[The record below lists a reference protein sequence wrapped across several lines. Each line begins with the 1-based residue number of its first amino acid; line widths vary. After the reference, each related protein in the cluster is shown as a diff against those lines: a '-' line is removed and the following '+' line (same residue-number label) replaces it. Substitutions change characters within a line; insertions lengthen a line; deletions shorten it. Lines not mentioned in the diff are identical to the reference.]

1 MAVIIPPL
9 GAIAHTV
16 IRNNTQHNKRN
27 ISSPFPFGYVDT
39 EITVIIHA
47 HTYFSGFCITKED
60 ALNSLRCHIQAVPSV
75 TYGYAHSLKIGSERY
90 TNGLNNFMENY
101 IKQYETS
108 AEWASIKEK
117 MINTRLKEI
126 ESRYN
131 VKVDRDMLCYATT
144 FNYHIK

>member
-1 MAVIIPPL
+1 MPMAVIIPPL
-9 GAIAHTV
+9 GAIAHTI
-16 IRNNTQHNKRN
+16 IRNNNAQHNKRN
-27 ISSPFPFGYVDT
+27 IISPYPT
-39 EITVIIHA
+39 EIIVIIHA
-47 HTYFSGFCITKED
+47 YTYFGEFYITKED
-60 ALNSLRCHIQAVPSV
+60 TLNPLRCQIEKVLST
-75 TYGYAHSLKIGSERY
+75 TYGYAHSLKISSERY

-131 VKVDRDMLCYATT
+131 VKVDRDMLCYTTT

>member
-1 MAVIIPPL
+1 MALIIQPL

-16 IRNNTQHNKRN
+16 IKNNAQNNKHFT
-27 ISSPFPFGYVDT
+27 SPYPT

-47 HTYFSGFCITKED
+47 YTDFSGFCIAKEHLGD
-60 ALNSLRCHIQAVPSV
+60 PLHSFIERVPST
-75 TYGYAHSLKIGSERY
+75 TYGYAHSLKISSERY
-90 TNGLNNFMENY
+90 TNGLNNFIENY

-108 AEWASIKEK
+108 AEWAFIKEK

-131 VKVDRDMLCYATT
+131 VKVDRDVLCYTTT

>member
-1 MAVIIPPL
+1 MAIIIPPL

-16 IRNNTQHNKRN
+16 IRNNAQNNKHFT
-27 ISSPFPFGYVDT
+27 SPYPI

-47 HTYFSGFCITKED
+47 HTYFSGFCIAKEN
-60 ALNSLRCHIQAVPSV
+60 LFNPLQSLIERVPST
-75 TYGYAHSLKIGSERY
+75 TYGYAHSLKISSERY

-131 VKVDRDMLCYATT
+131 VKVDRDMLCYTTT
-144 FNYHIK
+144 FNYHIE